1 MKRTSRSSAPF
12 LTLALLAASIG
23 CATFFLSGCQFFG
36 GPEKAATIDE
46 QPNERRIGVIRSLG
60 GLKTSNQGTHLLQLD
75 SGDTVLLKSLA
86 INLDDP
92 MYSGKM
98 VEVRGVMTYTTDNKQ
113 LMEVLNIDVVQ
124 DAPTTQEM
132 KQLSWQTYDNASMG
146 FSVKY
151 RSDMKVSASGDSVNF
166 EKKVE
171 SSTSSLMSGTEE
183 ISGSQEL
190 EKAHLFAVKSD
201 GAGTQTYLAWLK
213 TEFPTLKSD
222 SSADLLTAGL
232 TKSKVGSSSLD
243 AVKHTEG
250 SVVDY
255 YVNGDKNYYVI
266 HIDSGTDSSSL
277 DDQNLFY
284 EMLSSFTAGNPPSL
298 SQELDEVDVGS
309 TSSDN
314 DTSTKPTTTPS
325 GTTTKPPVKDEED
338 VTPTKPTSGSSA
350 TGTISTSGASTV
362 TSTKPPTPVAP
373 PSTPPASSSGSSTT
387 TPSTTPASADS
398 ADVAISGFTKL
409 ESETF
414 NFSMQFPKSWYYSG
428 TTPTEA
434 GVVRHYDFGSKPL
447 DEQEGSVSL
456 DVMSGSVPSGTAVT
470 VNGKNL
476 VKVTSGDDVE
486 YYYKG
491 DGSKVYRVTGPAS
504 SASTLAT
511 MASSVEE

>member
-75 SGDTVLLKSLA
+75 SGDTVLLKSLM

-98 VEVRGVMTYTTDNKQ
+98 VEVRGAMTYTTDNKQ

-124 DAPTTQEM
+124 DSPTTQEM

-171 SSTSSLMSGTEE
+171 SSTSGLMSGTEE
-183 ISGSQEL
+183 VSGSQET
-190 EKAHLFAVKSD
+190 EKAHVFTVKSSEV
-201 GAGTQTYLAWLK
+201 GSQSFLTWLK

-222 SSADLLTAGL
+222 SSSDLLVAGL

-250 SVVDY
+250 SVVNY
-255 YVNGDKNYYVI
+255 YVNGDKNYYII
-266 HIDSGTDSSSL
+266 HIDSGTDGSSL

-284 EMLSSFTAGNPPSL
+284 EMLSSFTAGNPPSM

-309 TSSDN
+309 SSSTSTTSSSTTTTTT
-314 DTSTKPTTTPS
+314 TSTSTAD
-325 GTTTKPPVKDEED
+325 KDD
-338 VTPTKPTSGSSA
+338 VPTKPTSTSSS
-350 TGTISTSGASTV
+350 STTTTTTTPST
-362 TSTKPPTPVAP
+362 TSTTTTTKPPTPVTPPPTP
-373 PSTPPASSSGSSTT
+373 PSSSSGSSTT

-428 TTPTEA
+428 TTPTES